1 MKNFLRII
9 LLSTTLLNFSL
20 VMADM
25 NHDHHA
31 PAVLAPVYMLS
42 AQTSAPLVE
51 NVATPVNLFLSN
63 RLTGEGISENE
74 LQVVHTEKVH
84 ALIIDPTLTDYQHKH
99 PYAGKKPGEYVF
111 DFIPH
116 TKNAYRIW
124 LDITPKNGQQM
135 YIMTDLSGANTKNPA
150 VIKQLS
156 MQSTVDDYHF
166 KLKFDKPLKVGQAVM
181 GSVIITD
188 KNNKPVTTLEP
199 IMEAFAHIVAFN
211 QDYQTILHI
220 HPMGPEPKDPKL
232 RGGPQIDF
240 HIMPIQKGFVKLFV
254 QVKINGQ
261 EIFAPLGVNVT

>member
-1 MKNFLRII
+1 MKIFLHII
-9 LLSTTLLNFSL
+9 LLSATLLNFNV

-25 NHDHHA
+25 NHNHHA
-31 PAVLAPVYMLS
+31 PTALAPAYTLS
-42 AQTSAPLVE
+42 AQTPAPLVE
-51 NVATPVNLFLSN
+51 NVSTPVNLFLSN
-63 RLTGEGISENE
+63 RLTGEGVSENQ
-74 LQVVHTEKVH
+74 LQVIHTEKVH

-99 PYAGKKPGEYVF
+99 PYAGKKPGEYIF
-111 DFIPH
+111 DFVPH

-150 VIKQLS
+150 VIKKLS
-156 MQSTVDDYHF
+156 LESTVDDYHF
-166 KLKFDKPLKVGQAVM
+166 KLKFNKPLKVGQDVM

-211 QDYQTILHI
+211 EDYQTILHV
-220 HPMGPEPKDPKL
+220 HPMGVTPKDPSL

-240 HIMPIQKGFVKLFV
+240 HLTPSATGFVKIFV
-254 QVKINGQ
+254 QVQINGK
-261 EIFAPLGVNVT
+261 EIIAPFGVTI